1 MIQSMTGY
9 GSASDD
15 HFTVEIRSLNHRFL
29 DISIK
34 MPPFM
39 GHLDI
44 ALRGVVRE
52 HFSRG
57 KFDIWITP
65 NEGKAMQLR
74 CNMARARSL
83 HHALVDL
90 QRELSLSGSITLETF
105 SAYRDILI
113 EEEPTYSSDDVN
125 RVFQQAIAG
134 VKDMRITEGMILSRE
149 LKSRVKALRGLIDIV
164 KSRVAGE
171 LERLKDIYSAR
182 LKSLLGTAV
191 LDESRI
197 LQEAAIMAERLDISE
212 EISRIESHLTQM
224 SALLDDGETVGK
236 KLDFIVQEIN
246 REINTLA
253 GKSADYA
260 ISAVVIDMKTD
271 LEKIREQVQN
281 IQ

>member
-34 MPPFM
+34 LPPFM
-39 GHLDI
+39 GNLEI
-44 ALRGVVRE
+44 ALRGIVRE

-65 NEGKAMQLR
+65 NEGKATQLR
-74 CNMARARSL
+74 CNMSRARSL
-83 HHALVDL
+83 YHALVDL
-90 QRELSLSGSITLETF
+90 QRELSLSGSITVETF
-105 SAYRDILI
+105 SVYRDILI
-113 EEEPTYSSDDVN
+113 EEEPTYRTDAVTH
-125 RVFQQAIAG
+125 VFERAIAG
-134 VKDMRITEGMILSRE
+134 VKNMRIAEGMILSRE
-149 LKSRVKALRGLIDIV
+149 LKGRVKVLAEMIDTI
-164 KSRVAGE
+164 KSRVSGE
-171 LERLKDIYSAR
+171 LERLRDKYSAR
-182 LKSLLGTAV
+182 LKSLLDTAV

-197 LQEAAIMAERLDISE
+197 LQEAAVMAERLDISE
-212 EISRIESHLTQM
+212 EISRIESHLAQM

-246 REINTLA
+246 REVNTLA